1 MDSDDL
7 IYPHGL
13 QVMLD
18 CMRRFPEAALGL
30 SRPPDP
36 VEPFPMCLDPAHAY
50 ARHFFGGGLFSD
62 GPLSAIIRRDCFEKV
77 GCFSGKRYVGDTEL
91 WLTLARH
98 FGVVL
103 MPLGLTWWRRHDG
116 QEYALGHRTLSYAA
130 QGFEILQAALK
141 HADCPLT
148 QDQRQL
154 ALRAVKTG
162 HALELLVL
170 ARRVSVRQALEI
182 AQTSRLG
189 LADVW
194 RALMRRLSL
203 A

>member
-1 MDSDDL
+1 MTL

-18 CMRRFPEAALGL
+18 CMRRFQRPLWGYPVRRTLWSL
-30 SRPPDP
+30 SRMPSILRTPMPGISLVAACSAMDP
-36 VEPFPMCLDPAHAY
+36 CRQSSVVTVS
-50 ARHFFGGGLFSD
+50 RR
-62 GPLSAIIRRDCFEKV
+62 SAVFRQAIRRDA
-77 GCFSGKRYVGDTEL
+77 L

-182 AQTSRLG
+182 AQTSSSDCKHVARVD
-189 LADVW
+189 AKAITSSFV
-194 RALMRRLSL
+194 SL
-203 A
+203 